1 MTGTGA
7 RPGRLARR
15 STPVTPA
22 APSRRSPLQFDPSNR
37 QPVASRAAAA
47 GRRPTLPA
55 MQDAI
60 ESAPVHKTRRRLWL
74 GIAGAAVLAATAA
87 AGLSKTQLFRGDK
100 YKDKAPVPLEFVA
113 AEVAQPARE
122 RLPVTI
128 EFSGP
133 LVAPRTAIVRAKAA
147 GTLLSLNVAEGS
159 RVKAGQVIGAID
171 LTDLQS
177 RAADRAALVESAQAS
192 LAEAER
198 QHTANV
204 GLAAQNFISPTAL
217 QTSQAKLD
225 AARAQLKSAQAQL
238 TMSNVGLREAALA
251 APISGIVGKRHVV
264 PGEKVSAE
272 QPVVTVVDLSTL
284 ELAGTVGTH
293 EVSLLAPGQPATMRI
308 EGTSTDV
315 NGRIDRIAPAAEAG
329 TRAIGV
335 VVVLDNQGERFR
347 AGQYAQA
354 RVSIADAT
362 ERTTVPLAAIG
373 QASGQDYVW
382 TIEKG
387 ALVRRIVVTGR
398 RDLASGRV
406 EIVKGLNDDAQ
417 LLAMRFDNLKEGAP
431 AKVVPRR
438 GSADTTSS
446 PALGLNSPSPSASAA
461 TTPRS

>member
-1 MTGTGA
+1 M
-7 RPGRLARR
+7 
-15 STPVTPA
+15 
-22 APSRRSPLQFDPSNR
+22 
-37 QPVASRAAAA
+37 RA
-47 GRRPTLPA
+47 
-55 MQDAI
+55 
-60 ESAPVHKTRRRLWL
+60 
-74 GIAGAAVLAATAA
+74 
-87 AGLSKTQLFRGDK
+87 
-100 YKDKAPVPLEFVA
+100 
-113 AEVAQPARE
+113 

-147 GTLLSLNVAEGS
+147 GSLLSLNVAEGS

-177 RAADRAALVESAQAS
+177 RAADRAALVEQAQAA
-192 LAEAER
+192 LAEAQR

-217 QTSQAKLD
+217 QTSQARLD

-238 TMSNVGLREAALA
+238 AMSNVGLRDATLA
-251 APISGIVGKRHVV
+251 VPISGIVGKRHVV

-272 QPVVTVVDLSTL
+272 QPIVTVVDLSTL
-284 ELAGTVGTH
+284 ELAGSVGTH
-293 EVSLLAPGQPATMRI
+293 EVSLLAPGQAATMRI
-308 EGTSTDV
+308 EGTNDDV

-335 VVVLDNQGERFR
+335 VVVLDNHGERFR

-362 ERTTVPLAAIG
+362 ERTTVPLAAVG

-406 EIVKGLNDDAQ
+406 EIVKGLADDTQ
-417 LLAMRFDNLKEGAP
+417 ILAMRFDNLKEGAP

-438 GSADTTSS
+438 GGADATSS
-446 PALGLNSPSPSASAA
+446 PALGSAPPSPSASASA
-461 TTPRS
+461 APVPRS